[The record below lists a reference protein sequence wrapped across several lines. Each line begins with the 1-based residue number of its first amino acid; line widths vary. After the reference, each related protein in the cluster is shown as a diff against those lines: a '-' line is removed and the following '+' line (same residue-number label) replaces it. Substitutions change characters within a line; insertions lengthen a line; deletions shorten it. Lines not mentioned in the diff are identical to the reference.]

1 MQLTA
6 AYDVIQKKL
15 GDITVKRLTQIG
27 AELKNVTVHYN
38 NSIKVAK
45 DYELKFAAVTR
56 DCNDIV
62 RGLKLAND
70 RGTGFRGCGCGL
82 RMGRREGSESLSTRR

>member
-6 AYDVIQKKL
+6 AYDVIQEKL

-45 DYELKFAAVTR
+45 DYELKFAAV
-56 DCNDIV
+56 N
-62 RGLKLAND
+62 K
-70 RGTGFRGCGCGL
+70 
-82 RMGRREGSESLSTRR
+82 